1 MPIVDKAPATSEP
14 TKLPDRDTRNWIM
27 VGLWGLMFATIFG
40 EGLYAFVDN
49 HWAWGSIY
57 TAIGILGVIA
67 VDQTARGKRLAT
79 LYPPEYRASA
89 TMVAAIVLLLTWVFV
104 GYDILDRH
112 FLHRP
117 RSAGTAQIR
126 VIPPSPELS
135 KLRRENAELKQYK
148 AAHEGDD
155 WPTITPDKQGAL
167 FEAFKRYT
175 PNSLTIVC
183 NSAQCNALADQI
195 ALIAQNAG
203 WFVKMLG
210 YLPGV
215 HEGLYFYQG
224 FHNNGAPINVALA
237 KALQEATGYSV
248 STDAVTG
255 YSSNYGLAIGTK
267 PRPQ

>member
-1 MPIVDKAPATSEP
+1 MP
-14 TKLPDRDTRNWIM
+14 N
-27 VGLWGLMFATIFG
+27 
-40 EGLYAFVDN
+40 
-49 HWAWGSIY
+49 
-57 TAIGILGVIA
+57 
-67 VDQTARGKRLAT
+67 
-79 LYPPEYRASA
+79 
-89 TMVAAIVLLLTWVFV
+89 
-104 GYDILDRH
+104 
-112 FLHRP
+112 
-117 RSAGTAQIR
+117 
-126 VIPPSPELS
+126 
-135 KLRRENAELKQYK
+135 LKQYK

-155 WPTITPDKQGAL
+155 WPTIAPDKQGAL